1 MLQRYYLKILIE
13 AEKKTRRLFWLIQRK
28 HGYTCISLMCKT
40 AKYLIFCVYVLLNFN
55 VVIFMRQWKLVF
67 SSSFASLKKRYTE
80 WLLKTSSEKAIRSN
94 DATLTNVK
102 NKLNI
107 SLQKKIRRWRR
118 TISRA
123 TKKTNRE
130 KNCFQCGSS

>member
-1 MLQRYYLKILIE
+1 
-13 AEKKTRRLFWLIQRK
+13 
-28 HGYTCISLMCKT
+28 
-40 AKYLIFCVYVLLNFN
+40 
-55 VVIFMRQWKLVF
+55 MRQWKLVF

-107 SLQKKIRRWRR
+107 SLQKKLDAGNVQSVARV
-118 TISRA
+118 
-123 TKKTNRE
+123 KKQIAKKIAFSAAALKVKR
-130 KNCFQCGSS
+130 F